1 MKGVI
6 TKVLLS
12 ILAIFIFSNIATGQG
27 TVGISVSEAEG
38 RKGET
43 VCVKV
48 TVNNF
53 VDVEIFGLVLSYDPS
68 VVQPDCAAIEAAE
81 IGPEFKN
88 LFTVGQNCSPDDT
101 FINFLG
107 VATLTGG
114 EDNVNVP
121 DGSEMYELCFELVGD
136 PGDMAFLNASKEFDL
151 GTYIEVDGKKVELD
165 FNRGKITVLPE
176 PNTLA
181 VNTSFCGVTSGAP
194 NAGTIGFTVGGGTP
208 PYSYTLSGPAT
219 NSGTASL
226 WEEVNIENLSAG
238 TYTLTVED
246 SSSPKISNTQNITI
260 GTISP
265 VDVQITPIS
274 PRCNGDEGKV
284 ELNIN
289 GGGSGAPY
297 YLLFESTTSGVSYSN
312 IRSDIAAGSTIKF
325 DYIFA
330 AEYLLTVSDA
340 NGCKFE
346 QLVSLTEPDEV
357 VVEDLKSFIAC
368 NDSEI
373 EISGK
378 VKGGSGTGYVTKV
391 FDNKRLQPF
400 SDDFSG
406 ESFSGTLRES
416 WITKDTFYVRAK
428 DSKGC
433 RSDTILLIPTRP
445 DTLILNIDSTF
456 QCDGYRVD
464 ITPSGGVPP
473 YTYSWSND
481 PSNSESYDTEL
492 GKEFYRVTVKD
503 DNGCERSISF
513 EFDKNGS
520 GSSINDSNVSVENA
534 KCFDSA
540 DGSISLSGIDTNNWE
555 ITWYNGTDA
564 TGTLLSRWTGEITA
578 SDLSP
583 GNYYI
588 QFKGDCEDGLNVS
601 VGAPEELK
609 LTVSKENVSCSG
621 KADGR
626 IKASAMGGND
636 GGLGRYTYS
645 LVDTVTSAT
654 SPTASFSNLPA
665 RIYQVVVVDLN
676 MCTDTVSIEVGEAD
690 PFSVSIDP
698 VNTKNKSCNN
708 DNATLAVTLAGGTP
722 DFTYIWERNGQSY
735 EVNTTNATMDQ
746 ISNLPGGDYSLAVS
760 DSKGC
765 SERLDTL
772 FKVIDGAIAINFDA
786 PTFDAIAC
794 HGETTCVSVANA
806 TGGSGSGYTYD
817 TGDGVLYDLSEC
829 KDVYAGTYQLTVYDE
844 DGCPSDPVE
853 IVIPEPDPVIVN
865 VVDTIHVKL
874 GETSD
879 DINVSV
885 ISLGLDSL
893 VWTPVE
899 DLIFVKKDKSIVQ
912 STTYTDQSYMVTAY
926 DSEGCK
932 GSSTVFVD
940 VNKSKRVAIAN
951 VFSPNGDGINDVF
964 EVIVPKAVQDV
975 QSFIVYDRYGNP
987 IHEVKNLDPVNRVLQ
1002 IWDGKIKG
1010 QNAMPNVYVWVAKYV
1025 FVDGTSATRTGQVTI
1040 MW

>member
-43 VCVKV
+43 VCVEV

-53 VDVEIFGLVLSYDPS
+53 IDVETFGLVLSYDPS

-81 IGPEFKN
+81 IGPEFKS
-88 LFTVGQNCSPDDT
+88 FFSAGQSCNTNDYLISLLGYL
-101 FINFLG
+101 NSG
-107 VATLTGG
+107 VADLSI
-114 EDNVNVP
+114 P
-121 DGSEMYELCFELVGD
+121 DGSVMYELCFELVGD
-136 PGDMAFLNASKEFDL
+136 PGDMTFLNSSKDFSLE
-151 GTYIEVDGKKVELD
+151 TYISVDGKTAELD

-181 VNTSFCGVTSGAP
+181 VSTSICGVTSGASD
-194 NAGTIGFTVGGGTP
+194 AGTIGFTVGGGTP

-226 WEEVNIENLSAG
+226 WEEVNIENLSTG

-246 SSSPKISNTQNITI
+246 SSSPKITDTQNIAI

-265 VDVQITPIS
+265 IDVPITPIS
-274 PRCNGDEGKV
+274 PTCYGDEGKV

-297 YLLFESTTSGVSYSN
+297 TVQMTSNTPGVSYSSTRN
-312 IRSDIAAGSTIKF
+312 AISAGGALEFNYIYAA
-325 DYIFA
+325 D
-330 AEYLLTVSDA
+330 YLLTVSDV

-346 QLVSLTEPDEV
+346 QPVSLTEPDEV
-357 VVEDLKSFIAC
+357 VIENLQAVIPCS
-368 NDSEI
+368 DSEVEI
-373 EISGK
+373 GGQITGGSESGYTTRVYNDERLLFPYKEFSGSIISGK
-378 VKGGSGTGYVTKV
+378 L
-391 FDNKRLQPF
+391 FPQWNDL
-400 SDDFSG
+400 
-406 ESFSGTLRES
+406 
-416 WITKDTFYVRAK
+416 DTFYVRAK

-433 RSDTILLIPTRP
+433 LSDTILLIPTRP
-445 DTLILNIDSTF
+445 DTLILSIDSTF

-464 ITPSGGVPP
+464 ITPSGGVSP
-473 YTYSWSND
+473 YTYSWSD

-492 GKEFYRVTVKD
+492 GKGFYQVTVKD
-503 DNGCERSISF
+503 DNGCERSITF
-513 EFDKNGS
+513 ELDKDGS

-540 DGSISLSGIDTNNWE
+540 DGSISLSGIDTNNWD

-564 TGTLLSRWTGEITA
+564 TGTLLSQWTGKITA

-588 QFKGDCEDGLNVS
+588 QFKGDCEDGLNVT
-601 VGAPEELK
+601 VGAPDELK
-609 LTVSKENVSCSG
+609 LTVSKVNVSCSG

-626 IKASAMGGND
+626 IEASAMGGND
-636 GGLGRYTYS
+636 GGGLGRYTYS
-645 LVDTVTSAT
+645 LVDTMTSIT
-654 SPTASFSNLPA
+654 FPTASFSNLPA
-665 RIYQVVVVDLN
+665 RIYQVVAVDLN

-865 VVDTIHVKL
+865 VVDTINVKL

-899 DLIFVKKDKSIVQ
+899 DLIFVKEDKSIVQ
-912 STTYTDQSYMVTAY
+912 STTYTDQSYVVTAY
-926 DSEGCK
+926 DREGCT